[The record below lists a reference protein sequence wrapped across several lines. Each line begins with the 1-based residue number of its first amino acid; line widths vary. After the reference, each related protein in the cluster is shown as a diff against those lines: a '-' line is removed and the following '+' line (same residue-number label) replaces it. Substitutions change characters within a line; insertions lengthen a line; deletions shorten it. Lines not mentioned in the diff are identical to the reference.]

1 VLLERAALQEMPELT
16 LQVMLDLELLETPV
30 LEALQALAARLA
42 LLEMLVLVLL
52 AREMLMLMPLP
63 LATPTRGSF
72 STLMAAALTPT
83 TTLSLVAAATQP
95 LTAVRVPLRLLRSF
109 DRPSRVTYQEQA

>member
-30 LEALQALAARLA
+30 LEALQALAIRLA
-42 LLEMLVLVLL
+42 LLEMLELVLL
-52 AREMLMLMPLP
+52 AREMLMPLP